1 MLEGKGYLHIIL
13 ITIIAILFSLFNIAI
28 YFIDTIFYVL
38 LQYTNLAV
46 ANFLKNFIFI
56 YLLGLL
62 WFAWKQ
68 WRQTENEK
76 KKLDDT
82 VKLVSQTQNVTEVK
96 ELYEELA
103 RVKSELARYVA
114 PPTVEIV
121 QEIITGRKVHP
132 GALINVT
139 VLFSDIRD
147 FTSIS
152 ENMEPHEVF
161 KMLNRNIS
169 MQLKTIEEYHGIVD
183 KLSGDEV
190 MAVFSGPEMA
200 ENAIKCA
207 MIIVNGFKKQEFLE
221 DGWIGVGIG
230 INTGPVYLGPLGSE
244 NRKQFTHIGSTV
256 NIAARLCGQAK
267 RFEVLFGK
275 TTQELIAHKGF
286 NYISMGSI
294 SLKGL
299 SAPLEAFRLSI

>member
-1 MLEGKGYLHIIL
+1 M
-13 ITIIAILFSLFNIAI
+13 
-28 YFIDTIFYVL
+28 IFYAL
-38 LQYTNLAV
+38 SQYTHLAI

-68 WRQTENEK
+68 WRQTEDKK
-76 KKLDDT
+76 KKLDDA
-82 VKLVSQTQNVTEVK
+82 VRLISQIKNATEVK

-121 QEIITGRKVHP
+121 EEIITGKKARP
-132 GALINVT
+132 GELINVT

-147 FTSIS
+147 FTRIS

-169 MQLKTIEEYHGIVD
+169 IQLKTIEEHNGVVD
-183 KLSGDEV
+183 KLSGDEI
-190 MAVFSGPEMA
+190 MAVFRGPEMA

-207 MIIVNGFKKQEFLE
+207 IAIINSFKERE
-221 DGWIGVGIG
+221 SPEGDWIGVGIG

-244 NRKQFTHIGSTV
+244 NRKQFTHIGTTV

-275 TTQELIAHKGF
+275 TTQELIADKGF
-286 NYISMGSI
+286 NYSSMGNI

-299 SAPLEAFRLSI
+299 SAPIEVFRLNI